1 MKRQVAL
8 ALALTSIFWLPVVQV
23 AAQAAKAPEYL
34 ESPEVEMP
42 TRPPQPPVAETRPGP
57 RSTQPTGRARA
68 LLDQADKF
76 FKAGDYEK
84 AAEAYKEAIRLQP
97 TLRDQEG
104 MEVRKPEAYYA
115 LGYSYFK
122 LGRNQE
128 AVEVYKEA
136 IRLKPDDPRAY
147 LFLGISYCEL
157 HRLQEAVQAFKQ
169 TIRLKPE
176 KDMEVMAHCLLARAF
191 IDLGDRGA
199 ALDEYKI
206 LKNLD
211 SNAANDLFN
220 EINRTKKEEQAK
232 PQGLPLEP
240 GGTPPPSPEPAPA
253 QVPPAETSWSSK
265 RGRAWATLPT
275 RDTRLIANW
284 AWTPSSWRIP
294 K

>member
-8 ALALTSIFWLPVVQV
+8 VLALTCIFWLPVVQ
-23 AAQAAKAPEYL
+23 ATAQAARAPEYL

-42 TRPPQPPVAETRPGP
+42 TRPPRLPGAETRPGP
-57 RSTQPTGRARA
+57 TSTQLADQVRT

-76 FKAGDYEK
+76 FKAGDYGK
-84 AAEAYKEAIRLQP
+84 AVEAYKEAIRLQP
-97 TLRDQEG
+97 TLHDQEG
-104 MEVRKPEAYYA
+104 LEFRKPDVYYA

-147 LFLGISYCEL
+147 LFLGMSYCEL

-169 TIRLKPE
+169 TISLKPG

-191 IDLGDRGA
+191 LDLGDRGA
-199 ALDEYKI
+199 ALEEYKI

-211 SNAANDLFN
+211 SNAANDLFD

-232 PQGLPLEP
+232 PPGVPPER
-240 GGTPPPSPEPAPA
+240 GGTPSPSP
-253 QVPPAETSWSSK
+253 
-265 RGRAWATLPT
+265 
-275 RDTRLIANW
+275 
-284 AWTPSSWRIP
+284 
-294 K
+294 